1 MSFPRFACFT
11 FTDKRRGRTA
21 LEVEVVAQT
30 EHLVGCAS
38 FVSFGVK
45 NNMSRDSVVFDIL
58 IETMEDRRVRGF
70 AAAEYLICVGSKRQL
85 PPCDA
90 GIAFC
95 REKEARSPHSGVPT
109 RLS

>member
-21 LEVEVVAQT
+21 LEVEGVAQT

-38 FVSFGVK
+38 FVSLCVK
-45 NNMSRDSVVFDIL
+45 YNMSRVSVAFNIL
-58 IETMEDRRVRGF
+58 IDTIEYRRVRGL
-70 AAAEYLICVGSKRQL
+70 AAAEYFVRVGSKRQL

-95 REKEARSPHSGVPT
+95 REKEACSPHSSVPT
-109 RLS
+109 RLL